1 VNNVSSYT
9 RTDIGTGDQQL
20 NVYRGF
26 FGRRFDG
33 GQALQLAAQEYG
45 TTPPNYLGS
54 SADQLG
60 IIGRFGWAGKRYSID
75 AFGTHVGRHRGD
87 ILAFGR
93 LDTIPGLSSTR
104 TDAYVRLGL
113 HDPDTSATW
122 AQIVLSKS
130 SYKFTPSGT
139 PFTVVLTADSDTVSR
154 DTTQSQL
161 QYLATA
167 GLNRGGLRLAANL
180 RVRHADSVTL
190 VTPSVIAS
198 YLLAGITVRG
208 SVEAMSAD
216 SLSRADGSAELPIG
230 GFAHAGAAVDRS
242 IDHRS
247 ESNKL
252 PSTGLRAWGGV
263 RLSTF
268 WIDAGVIRRDSAM
281 LVAPTG
287 IDAPPVSVLVPPA
300 TGTTLR
306 ISGRLWKILYANVN
320 ALRWNDTA
328 ALYRPK
334 YQTRSELFVQTSLLE
349 RFPKNEFNMMISA
362 RHEYR
367 SASLIPTT
375 TPGEFLR
382 VQGER
387 SISTLL
393 EFRIYGAV
401 VSWQIRNVVGTRNYQ
416 APNYLMPRTVNF
428 YGVRWEFWN

>member
-1 VNNVSSYT
+1 
-9 RTDIGTGDQQL
+9 
-20 NVYRGF
+20 
-26 FGRRFDG
+26 
-33 GQALQLAAQEYG
+33 
-45 TTPPNYLGS
+45 
-54 SADQLG
+54 
-60 IIGRFGWAGKRYSID
+60 
-75 AFGTHVGRHRGD
+75 
-87 ILAFGR
+87 
-93 LDTIPGLSSTR
+93 
-104 TDAYVRLGL
+104 
-113 HDPDTSATW
+113 
-122 AQIVLSKS
+122 
-130 SYKFTPSGT
+130 
-139 PFTVVLTADSDTVSR
+139 
-154 DTTQSQL
+154 
-161 QYLATA
+161 
-167 GLNRGGLRLAANL
+167 
-180 RVRHADSVTL
+180 
-190 VTPSVIAS
+190 
-198 YLLAGITVRG
+198 
-208 SVEAMSAD
+208 MSAD

-252 PSTGLRAWGGV
+252 PSTGMRAWGGL

-268 WIDAGVIRRDSAM
+268 WVDAGVIRRDSAM

-306 ISGRLWKILYANVN
+306 ISGRLWKILYADVN